1 MSKLKNVSLKK
12 RVITAIL
19 CNTVAIVSLYFAK
32 VYSNVKST
40 RLVLIN
46 EYQTLSE

>member
-19 CNTVAIVSLYFAK
+19 CITVAIASLYFAK

-46 EYQTLSE
+46 EYQTLSA